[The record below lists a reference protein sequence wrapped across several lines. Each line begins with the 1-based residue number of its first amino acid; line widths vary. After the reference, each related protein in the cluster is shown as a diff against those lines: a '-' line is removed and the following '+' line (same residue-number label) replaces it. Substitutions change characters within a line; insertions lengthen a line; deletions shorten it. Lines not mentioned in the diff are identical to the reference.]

1 MHPAPRELGTL
12 GLTSYCS
19 PTADL
24 AGLGG
29 EGGPPAWHV
38 STELLVLHYA
48 TWWHSVARNGNDL

>member
-1 MHPAPRELGTL
+1 MHPAPQELGTL
-12 GLTSYCS
+12 GLTNYCS

-38 STELLVLHYA
+38 SAKPIGAALCYM
-48 TWWHSVARNGNDL
+48 VAFCC